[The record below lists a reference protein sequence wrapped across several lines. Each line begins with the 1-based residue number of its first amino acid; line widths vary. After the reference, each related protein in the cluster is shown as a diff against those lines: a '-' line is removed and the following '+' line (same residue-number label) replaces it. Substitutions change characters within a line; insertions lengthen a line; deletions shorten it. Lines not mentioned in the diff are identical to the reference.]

1 MVSGYKVELVD
12 EMKMDELIVDF
23 HGPKDSPYVGVSKQ
37 IIAIKWYQR
46 MKSFRRLMI
55 YLKFY
60 RVKQLNNPLY
70 YHITLQE
77 RLLNILCLSSLLN
90 SLNVI

>member
-1 MVSGYKVELVD
+1 MTKIMVSGYKVELVD

-60 RVKQLNNPLY
+60 REYGEFACNYLTSIQLSHRQLDF
-70 YHITLQE
+70 
-77 RLLNILCLSSLLN
+77 
-90 SLNVI
+90 

>member
-1 MVSGYKVELVD
+1 MTKIMVSGYKVELVD

-46 MKSFRRLMI
+46 MKSF
-55 YLKFY
+55 
-60 RVKQLNNPLY
+60 
-70 YHITLQE
+70 
-77 RLLNILCLSSLLN
+77 
-90 SLNVI
+90 